1 MPPLPPLFLLCQLT
15 DVEEIIRN
23 AVGLKSTDS
32 LKVVNAKFNR
42 PVPAADLEQEYQQS
56 LKWNRYIE
64 IARQASLGLL
74 AISALLVLKIFS
86 GARKRSESAMPAM
99 AALPAGSSAGM
110 LAAGQY
116 NEEPMALRAQIAGA
130 LERNPEEVKR
140 LFSNWVEEK
149 GE

>member
-1 MPPLPPLFLLCQLT
+1 MSLA

-42 PVPAADLEQEYQQS
+42 PQPASDLEQEYQQS

-64 IARQASLGLL
+64 IARQSSLGLL

-86 GARKRSESAMPAM
+86 GAKRRAELAMQ
-99 AALPAGSSAGM
+99 AA
-110 LAAGQY
+110 
-116 NEEPMALRAQIAGA
+116 R
-130 LERNPEEVKR
+130 
-140 LFSNWVEEK
+140 
-149 GE
+149 